1 MAKRRTEVLIGAA
14 ALFAGAVVIAG
25 LYAGGRQESVSGYPV
40 TARFPRSDGIS
51 IGSEVRLSGI
61 TVGKVVDQKL
71 DENYRAVLTLRLD
84 SSLQLTLDTAALI
97 HTDGLLGPKYIAL
110 QPGGDERMIP
120 PGGEIAYTQEA
131 IVIED
136 LLASI
141 IAQAKARRSV
151 EEQGARH

>member
-1 MAKRRTEVLIGAA
+1 MARRRTEILVGAFALLAGAALIG
-14 ALFAGAVVIAG
+14 G
-25 LYAGGRQESVSGYPV
+25 LYVGGRQQATSGYPV
-40 TARFPRSDGIS
+40 TARFPRSDGIGV
-51 IGSEVRLSGI
+51 GSDVRLSGI
-61 TVGKVVDQKL
+61 TVGKVVAQRL

-84 SSLQLTLDTAALI
+84 PRLHLTVDTAALI

-141 IAQAKARRSV
+141 IAQAKSRRHGD
-151 EEQGARH
+151 QGARQ